1 VAQAI
6 KTTDMLMNLD
16 AFVGSLASSPQ
27 GLMSNALADVRDQGH
42 GSVIKTFRSD
52 GFGVMET
59 SPTYRIQG

>member
-1 VAQAI
+1 
-6 KTTDMLMNLD
+6 MNLD